1 MEDNNNFDLN
11 SYYYDYET
19 PNSMNEA
26 WRGGLPIWI
35 MSLGPTFSAISA
47 FLILRDEIQSKRWG
61 MLKAADSSAHWV
73 SWLFAFTLLAII
85 NSLLGGVVA
94 AAVPNAHVL
103 ENVNFGSVFGS
114 LLFLNVALVG
124 ASFFLA
130 ALCGTIGSAA
140 LTLFLV
146 MGIIVAGSTPFI
158 AASTT
163 NFGIY
168 YNYLGTSHDTGSGTY
183 WKYSSTERTSIEY
196 GSYDE
201 ETGIFKGV

>member
-1 MEDNNNFDLN
+1 MLLSNKYLIISIYLSTLILGPSGDFPQLNSCGMVDVNSLLTMNEVEDIDLN

-103 ENVNFGSVFGS
+103 ENVNFV
-114 LLFLNVALVG
+114 
-124 ASFFLA
+124 
-130 ALCGTIGSAA
+130 
-140 LTLFLV
+140 
-146 MGIIVAGSTPFI
+146 
-158 AASTT
+158 
-163 NFGIY
+163 
-168 YNYLGTSHDTGSGTY
+168 
-183 WKYSSTERTSIEY
+183 ERL
-196 GSYDE
+196 DQQL
-201 ETGIFKGV
+201 